1 MSCPVIR
8 PALTHASECL
18 GCRAEQLGK
27 ANGLG
32 GPSGHEVKVR
42 ILLSEDQM
50 ECGDLSYG
58 KLDSACF

>member
-8 PALTHASECL
+8 PDLTHASECL
-18 GCRAEQLGK
+18 GRRAEQLGK

-32 GPSGHEVKVR
+32 GPSGHEVEVR
-42 ILLSEDQM
+42 ILLPEDQM